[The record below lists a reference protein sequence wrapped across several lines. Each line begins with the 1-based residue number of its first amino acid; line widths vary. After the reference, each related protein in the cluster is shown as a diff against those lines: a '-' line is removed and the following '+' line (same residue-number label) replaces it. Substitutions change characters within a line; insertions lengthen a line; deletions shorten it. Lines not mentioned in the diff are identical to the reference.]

1 LPAGLTETQGTKRR
15 WGGRTRTNKLV
26 FFDAAH
32 DPTGQLVDVLIAKA
46 SPWFLEGELLTPAP
60 AAKRLLPVLA

>member
-1 LPAGLTETQGTKRR
+1 
-15 WGGRTRTNKLV
+15 LV

-32 DPTGQLVDVLIAKA
+32 DPTGQVVEVVVTRT

-60 AAKRLLPVLA
+60 APRRPGRRLPVLV

>member
-1 LPAGLTETQGTKRR
+1 
-15 WGGRTRTNKLV
+15 
-26 FFDAAH
+26 
-32 DPTGQLVDVLIAKA
+32 LVDVLITKT